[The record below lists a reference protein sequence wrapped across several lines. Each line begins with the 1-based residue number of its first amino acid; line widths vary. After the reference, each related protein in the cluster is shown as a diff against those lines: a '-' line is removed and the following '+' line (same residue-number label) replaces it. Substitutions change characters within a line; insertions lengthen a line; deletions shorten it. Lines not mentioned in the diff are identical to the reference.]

1 MAGTKA
7 RQSPRR
13 LFGVAVVALGCLG
26 LASCVEAASDAA
38 PETALAQAPIAK
50 RDGVSLAAATVAIV
64 SLQGAPAAA
73 GDDFRQ
79 SLAKQFAEHEI
90 VAADA
95 KKARYLLRVY
105 LAATSAE
112 GGANLEYVVD
122 VYDSHHQRAA
132 RLDDGVGVNGSG
144 DAWSLMS
151 TAVIESV
158 AGKCADDV
166 GAFLSN
172 TPEASPVAAQALSY
186 VQ

>member
-1 MAGTKA
+1 MARTKA
-7 RQSPRR
+7 RQPPRR

-79 SLAKQFAEHEI
+79 SLAKQFADHEI

-105 LAATSAE
+105 LAASSAE

-122 VYDSHHQRAA
+122 VYDSHRQRVA
-132 RLDDGVGVNGSG
+132 RLDDGLGVNGSG

-151 TAVIESV
+151 TSVIESV

-166 GAFLSN
+166 AAFLSN
-172 TPEASPVAAQALSY
+172 TPEAAPVAAQALSY
-186 VQ
+186 AQ

>member
-1 MAGTKA
+1 MAKT
-7 RQSPRR
+7 RVRPSRRR

-26 LASCVEAASDAA
+26 LASCMEAASDAA

-50 RDGVSLAAATVAIV
+50 RDGVSLASATVAIV

-73 GDDFRQ
+73 SDDFRQ
-79 SLAKQFAEHEI
+79 SLGRAFTTHEI
-90 VAADA
+90 VATDV

-105 LAATSAE
+105 LSATPAD

-122 VYDSHHQRAA
+122 VYDSHRQRAA
-132 RLDDGVGVNGSG
+132 RLDDGLGVNGSG

-151 TAVIESV
+151 SSVIESV
-158 AGKCADDV
+158 AGKCADDI

-172 TPEASPVAAQALSY
+172 TPEATPVAAQALSY